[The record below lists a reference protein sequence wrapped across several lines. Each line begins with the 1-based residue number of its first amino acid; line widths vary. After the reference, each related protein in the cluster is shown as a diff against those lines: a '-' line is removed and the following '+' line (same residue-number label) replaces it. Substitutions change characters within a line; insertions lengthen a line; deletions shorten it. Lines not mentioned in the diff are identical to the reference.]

1 MVRGLGMVGTMTRKT
16 MLACGLAAS
25 LLYIAMNIFVPMQW
39 DAYRFF
45 SQTISELSAIDAPTR
60 PLWVPLGIV
69 YTLLVAAFGL
79 GMWKSA
85 SQNRPLRVVGGLFV
99 ASGLIGL
106 GWMPMHQRP
115 VLAAGGATL
124 TDTMHLVWAVVT
136 VALMM
141 FQIGFATAACGN
153 RFRRYSIAT
162 MVVLFVFGT
171 LTFRSAPGVA
181 ANLPTPWLGV
191 WERINVLGFML
202 WQAAL
207 SVVLLRHESATSQ
220 QSRAEPQSRSS
231 IPIPFK
237 TAGGEAAYLAAYDA
251 AMKLWRVPY
260 EEMSIPSRFGMT
272 HVVVSGPKDAP
283 PMVLL
288 HGYWATLTM
297 WAPNISDFSKDYRV
311 YAIDVMGQ
319 PGKTVPDEPV
329 RNAADYV
336 SWLTA
341 TLDGLHLDRISLVGM
356 SYGGWLALTYAVAA
370 PRRVQ
375 RLALLS
381 PAASVLPLVKQFSSR
396 GLLMVVF
403 PTRFMVNSFMR
414 WLGTKDNLGDPDTR
428 RMSATVVELIYLG
441 LKHFRIPPET
451 MRVAPTVFSDAE
463 LKALH
468 VPTLLL
474 IGDQE
479 VIYDPAAALAR
490 ARALIPDIEADL
502 VPQSSHDMWVSQH
515 RVVDAHVLDFL
526 KKLQTADHS
535 KTTERV
541 VA

>member
-1 MVRGLGMVGTMTRKT
+1 MRRKPL
-16 MLACGLAAS
+16 LACGVAAS
-25 LLYIAMNIFVPMQW
+25 VLYIAMNVFVPMQW
-39 DAYRFF
+39 EAYHSF
-45 SQTISELSAIDAPTR
+45 SQTISELSAVDAPTR

-79 GMWKSA
+79 GVWKSA
-85 SQNRPLRVVGGLFV
+85 YRNRRLRVVGGLFV

-115 VLAAGGATL
+115 VLAAGGGTL
-124 TDTMHLVWAVVT
+124 SDTMHIVWAVVT

-141 FQIGFATAACGN
+141 FQIGFAAAAFGT

-162 MVVLFVFGT
+162 MVVLSVFGA

-202 WQAAL
+202 WQAVL
-207 SVVLLRHESATSQ
+207 SMVLLRHEIAPSQ
-220 QSRAEPQSRSS
+220 HGIAEPLSS
-231 IPIPFK
+231 SPTPRPFK
-237 TAGGEAAYLAAYDA
+237 TAAGEAAYLAAYDA
-251 AMKLWRVPY
+251 AMKLWPVPY
-260 EEMSIPSRFGMT
+260 EEMNIPGRFGMT

-283 PMVLL
+283 PLVLL

-297 WAPNISDFSKDYRV
+297 WACNIAEFSKDYRV

-319 PGKTVPDEPV
+319 PGKSVPDEPV
-329 RNAADYV
+329 RHAADYV
-336 SWLTA
+336 AWLTA
-341 TLDGLHLDRISLVGM
+341 TLDGLHLNRISLVGM
-356 SYGGWLALTYAVAA
+356 SYGGWLALSYAVAA
-370 PRRVQ
+370 SKRVQ

-381 PAASVLPLVKQFSSR
+381 PAASVLPLVKQFSTR
-396 GLLMVVF
+396 GLLMVLF
-403 PTRFMVNSFMR
+403 PTRFSVTSFMR
-414 WLGTKDNLGDPDTR
+414 WLGTKDNLGDPETR
-428 RMSATVVELIYLG
+428 RIGDTVVDLIYLG

-451 MRVAPTVFSDAE
+451 MRVSPTVFSDAE

-474 IGDQE
+474 IGDRE

-490 ARALIPDIEADL
+490 ARQLIPDIEADL
-502 VPQSSHDMWVSQH
+502 VPRSSHDMWVSQH
-515 RVVDAHVLDFL
+515 RIVDARVLDFL
-526 KKLQTADHS
+526 KRPRPDDRSH
-535 KTTERV
+535 TTDRF